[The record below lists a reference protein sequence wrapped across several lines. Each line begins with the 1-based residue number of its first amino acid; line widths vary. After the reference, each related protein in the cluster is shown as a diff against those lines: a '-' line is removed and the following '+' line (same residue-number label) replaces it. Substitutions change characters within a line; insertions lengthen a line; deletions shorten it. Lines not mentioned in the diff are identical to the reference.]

1 MEAVDMSK
9 TRAARA
15 GLGLLVVLGVL
26 AGPVA
31 GASASRA
38 SIRALIEGWTPKI
51 LVSEGHVVSAVGE
64 YKTARNPAPVET
76 SIGEAIDVLRTLR
89 NGIERQH
96 AVRRR
101 VKRAKNDLVDGLRE
115 VIVAYERLE
124 SAFREKGLSPVAADR
139 NARRAG
145 VLVERGQRDLRQ
157 GVRLLKG

>member
-15 GLGLLVVLGVL
+15 GLGLLVVLGAL

-64 YKTARNPAPVET
+64 YKTARDPAPVEAA
-76 SIGEAIDVLRTLR
+76 IGEAIGTLRTLR
-89 NGIERQH
+89 TGILRQP
-96 AVRRR
+96 AVRPR
-101 VKRAKNDLVDGLRE
+101 VKKAKNDLVDGLRE
-115 VIVAYERLE
+115 VIIAYERLE

-139 NARRAG
+139 NAGRAS
-145 VLVERGQRDLRQ
+145 VLVKRGQRDLRE
-157 GVRLLKG
+157 GARLLA

>member
-1 MEAVDMSK
+1 
-9 TRAARA
+9 
-15 GLGLLVVLGVL
+15 VL